1 MKSSRPC
8 NNIPSRA
15 PPGIRVGGGT
25 APCSE
30 ASAAARPRTS
40 ESEEMN
46 LERKPGK
53 LCGAAWARGR
63 RSRSS
68 SCEAGYLTINLIN
81 DNQGSSAEV
90 LGAWQEKMRSSRCA
104 AGYLTDKLT
113 NDNWRSSVEQLG
125 CVAGGNV

>member
-1 MKSSRPC
+1 
-8 NNIPSRA
+8 
-15 PPGIRVGGGT
+15 
-25 APCSE
+25 
-30 ASAAARPRTS
+30 
-40 ESEEMN
+40 MN
-46 LERKPGK
+46 LEHGDRTKEQLGSWLPDQYADQRQPGK